1 VSLDELVFA
10 SALEQAEL
18 IRSGE
23 LSPVELVSAY
33 LGRIEELDPDLNAF
47 VTVCAEQALA
57 DARRAEQVTGEPP
70 PFHGVPLPIKDL
82 TQTAGIRTTFSS
94 KAFAH
99 HVPSADMAVVRRL
112 RQAGFVL
119 LGKTNTPEFGTIAVT
134 ESELNGVC
142 RNPWDTNVTPG
153 GSSGGAAAAVAAGLA
168 PAAQGSD
175 GGGSIRIPASCCG
188 LFGLKPARG
197 RVSNAPYGDG
207 SVALGTSGPITRTVA
222 DAAAMLD
229 VMAGYEWGDPQW
241 APPPRRPFLTDV
253 NAEPGA
259 LRIALTTSPP
269 VDLPVDPACVRAAED
284 AAALLAELGHEVVE
298 ASPAWRSDEFFP
310 MFLRVWQLSPAM
322 YPVSDPSLLEPH
334 NRAFVEEAAATSSVE
349 YGRTVLRLQ
358 MLARSI
364 AAFFADHDVVLTPTL
379 ALLPVLIG
387 SVFEDPQGPVQACVR
402 FTPFTPV
409 ANLTG
414 QPAVSLPLSR
424 SDGGVPVGVQLIGR
438 PADEATLLRVS
449 AQVERARPWRDAR
462 PPAPFGTVAGR
473 ARPSA

>member
-1 VSLDELVFA
+1 VSVDELVFA

-18 IRSGE
+18 IRSRQ
-23 LSPVELVSAY
+23 LSPVELVTRY
-33 LGRIEELDPDLNAF
+33 LERIEELDPTLNAF
-47 VTVCAEQALA
+47 VTVCADEALA
-57 DARRAEQVTGEPP
+57 DARRAEQPTGELA

-82 TQTAGIRTTFSS
+82 TETAGVRTTYSS

-99 HVPSADMAVVRRL
+99 HVPSGDTAVVRRL

-119 LGKTNTPEFGTIAVT
+119 VGKTNTPEFGTIAVT
-134 ESELNGVC
+134 ESELNGAC
-142 RNPWDTNVTPG
+142 RNPWDTDLTPG
-153 GSSGGAAAAVAAGLA
+153 GSSGGAAAAVAAALA

-197 RVSNAPYGDG
+197 RISNAPRGDG

-241 APPPRRPFLTDV
+241 APPPARPFLTDV
-253 NAEPGA
+253 DAEPGV
-259 LRIALTTSPP
+259 LRIAVTATPP
-269 VDLPVDPACVRAAED
+269 VDVPVDPTCIGAAED
-284 AAALLAELGHEVVE
+284 AAALLAELGHEVDE
-298 ASPAWRSDEFFP
+298 ASPPWSADEFIP
-310 MFLRVWQLSPAM
+310 LFLRVWQLSPAM
-322 YPVSDPSLLEPH
+322 YPVSDPGLLEPH
-334 NRAFVEEAAATSSVE
+334 NREFVEEATATSSVE

-358 MLARSI
+358 LFARSV
-364 AAFFADHDVVLTPTL
+364 ASFFADHDVVLTPTL
-379 ALLPVLIG
+379 ALPPVPIG
-387 SVFEDPQGPVQACVR
+387 AVFEDPEGPVQACVR
-402 FTPFTPV
+402 FTPFTAV

-424 SDGGVPVGVQLIGR
+424 SDDGIPIGVQLIGR
-438 PADEATLLRVS
+438 PADEATLLRLS
-449 AQVERARPWRDAR
+449 AQVERARPWRGAR
-462 PPAPFGTVAGR
+462 PPAPFGTVPTR